1 MAGVVKIDTDLN
13 TAISTIGSFQ
23 YDYLVIVFGCKTNSF
38 GNNEIMKNALSLK
51 KT

>member
-13 TAISTIGSFQ
+13 TAISTIESFQ
-23 YDYLVIVFGCKTNSF
+23 YDYLIIIFGCKINSF
-38 GNNEIMKNALSLK
+38 GNNEIMGNTLVLK